1 MRPVPHVLSV
11 RLNRRS
17 SNTIFFKWSELAR
30 NAGGSGAMSKPF
42 VIETWAEP
50 AGIVLREDDT
60 FRRHAT
66 LAGLDR
72 RQFATLRLPG

>member
-1 MRPVPHVLSV
+1 MRQVPRALSV

-30 NAGGSGAMSKPF
+30 TAGRNGAMSKPF
-42 VIETWAEP
+42 VIETRAEP
-50 AGIVLREDDT
+50 AGIVLRQDDT

-66 LAGLDR
+66 LRGLDK
-72 RQFATLRLPG
+72 RQFAAPRLPG

>member
-1 MRPVPHVLSV
+1 
-11 RLNRRS
+11 
-17 SNTIFFKWSELAR
+17 
-30 NAGGSGAMSKPF
+30 MSKPF